1 MPLHPPRAPLLS
13 SPLSVGLADTAV
25 SGRDTGQEIFPRRP
39 SESARCLASRSGPDG
54 PYCLE
59 RRVTQGG
66 RGRTPLTL
74 GLHGPAAASLP
85 WRPPAQA
92 SDQNPSIEAPAPRV
106 PLGLPGAQQDWD
118 QNPCDIGTFAPDPT
132 CLVLPCCDPHQQAG
146 ALPDSTQPLGQ
157 ASPPGCPL

>member
-39 SESARCLASRSGPDG
+39 SEPARCLASRSGWNG

-85 WRPPAQA
+85 WRPPAQTKTPQYRHLHPG
-92 SDQNPSIEAPAPRV
+92 SRWV
-106 PLGLPGAQQDWD
+106 CLGHNQDWD

-132 CLVLPCCDPHQQAG
+132 CLVLLCCDPHQQAG

-157 ASPPGCPL
+157 ASLSGCPL